1 MLALV
6 KKPHIELSIHGEHV
20 DELLAWIQKKYD
32 LTVLADK
39 PDDELVSIESTDYW
53 KEMEKNRIGNL
64 LAGARLKAGLTQAQL
79 ASQLGIRQNMVSD
92 YETGRRTYS
101 DIMAKRLSAVLKV
114 REAHVQYGS
123 EPTPA
128 RYRRSAPKREV

>member
-6 KKPHIELSIHGEHV
+6 KKPHIELSIHGERV

-32 LTVLADK
+32 VAVLADA
-39 PDDELVSIESTDYW
+39 PEDELVSIESTDYW

-79 ASQLGIRQNMVSD
+79 ANRLGIRQNMVSD
-92 YETGRRTYS
+92 YEHGRRAYS
-101 DIMAKRLSAVLKV
+101 NAMAKRLSAVLKV
-114 REAHVQYGS
+114 KEEHLTYASKPSGGG
-123 EPTPA
+123 
-128 RYRRSAPKREV
+128 